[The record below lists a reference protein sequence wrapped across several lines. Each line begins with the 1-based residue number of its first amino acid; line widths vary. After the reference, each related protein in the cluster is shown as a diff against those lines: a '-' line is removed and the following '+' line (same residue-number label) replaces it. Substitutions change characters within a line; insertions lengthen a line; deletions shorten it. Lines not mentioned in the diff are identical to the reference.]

1 MSCLHRYL
9 IVSLGGNSLQL
20 SDNLGF
26 VETELMDNRN
36 SEKEMVEFE
45 KKESEFL
52 SPSDLVGK
60 SGIVLKVLDEII
72 LQRTDFGMK
81 PAGKVSY
88 KDGLATIEKT
98 MRFNQTMINHL
109 IDATKSKDSKKWI
122 GTEIPIEIE
131 QIMGNHAIVP
141 KKVVA

>member
-1 MSCLHRYL
+1 MSCIHRYL
-9 IVSLGGNSLQL
+9 IFSLRENSLQL
-20 SDNLGF
+20 SNQSIAEG
-26 VETELMDNRN
+26 EREI
-36 SEKEMVEFE
+36 EFE

-52 SPSDLVGK
+52 SPNDLVGK

-109 IDATKSKDSKKWI
+109 IDVTKSKDSKKWI